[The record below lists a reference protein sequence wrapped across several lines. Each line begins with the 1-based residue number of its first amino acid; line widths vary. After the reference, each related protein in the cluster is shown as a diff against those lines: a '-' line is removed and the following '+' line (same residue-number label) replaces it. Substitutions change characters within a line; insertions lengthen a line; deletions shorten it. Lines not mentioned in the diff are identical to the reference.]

1 MRPRLSSSGSVAS
14 GNPVSSSAGRS
25 TWRCCINR
33 ARSVDVYAQRSR
45 GQPPIKS
52 DSRVTA

>member
-1 MRPRLSSSGSVAS
+1 MWINSLLVCG
-14 GNPVSSSAGRS
+14 GG
-25 TWRCCINR
+25 RCCINR
-33 ARSVDVYAQRSR
+33 ARFVDVYAPRSR

>member
-1 MRPRLSSSGSVAS
+1 MLHKSSVKTQGHRRGV
-14 GNPVSSSAGRS
+14 R
-25 TWRCCINR
+25 CINR
-33 ARSVDVYAQRSR
+33 ARSVDVYARRSR